1 MKKTMS
7 IIKRICLVVLLI
19 MGVLYMVKYI
29 TYLNSYGENYTKEYT
44 TYKQVAS
51 IQKLD
56 ELRSKLQELNLE
68 YSIKD
73 STLAIKNNS
82 LVSFDIK
89 NDDTCYINHNEF
101 IKSFKKLDEED
112 RSVVEI
118 YGISE
123 NGKIKEKIVFKDVSE
138 TAFTKMDNE
147 YFAKSVFASF
157 VLIMVAAAFAVVSF
171 TLLLIDLFIYLKKR
185 KKQRIPTVQ

>member
-7 IIKRICLVVLLI
+7 IIKRIFLVVLLI
-19 MGVLYMVKYI
+19 IGIFGMVDNI
-29 TYLNSYGENYTKEYT
+29 TYLNSYGENYTKEYS
-44 TYKQVAS
+44 TYKQVVP

-73 STLAIKNNS
+73 STLTIKNNS

-123 NGKIKEKIVFKDVSE
+123 SGKIKEKIVLKDISE
-138 TAFTKMDNE
+138 TAFTKIDNE
-147 YFAKSVFASF
+147 YYAKSASASF
-157 VLIMVAAAFAVVSF
+157 VIIIVGAAFAVISF
-171 TLLLIDLFIYLKKR
+171 TLLFVDLLLYLKKR
-185 KKQRIPTVQ
+185 KALRVPKVQ